1 VGFAKYTTLGARLAI
16 SLVMARLLAPEL
28 FGIVEMA
35 YTFFMFA
42 KLMRG
47 FSIGEIIVQR
57 ETIDH
62 RVLST
67 LYWLNLGLCSA
78 ATLVLLSLSPVA
90 AILYSNSTVGWVAAA
105 LSVCFLLEGMSQIS
119 QNLLQRDMNFAALGV
134 REIVEVVVM
143 GGVAITLAALDFG
156 VWAIV
161 AGTLASLLARNVTLF
176 LARPFKP
183 ELIFDREILC
193 ASLGF
198 AANMSGAQ
206 ILGFLKQNFD
216 KILIS
221 VVQGASAVGFYG
233 VSRKLVLFP
242 HESVTQI
249 VNRVASRRFAR
260 AQGSSAELADLYLRA
275 IGATAILI
283 VPTYFALS
291 LFAGEIVPVL
301 LGSQWGEAIPLVRII
316 AFSGMVSTLSTIKH
330 RVAIACGKPNL
341 LLRSNLIRVAI
352 SCGMISLAVP
362 WGLEFVAW
370 AVLSANV
377 IGWLLENR
385 IIFVDLPAISL
396 HRQIDEL
403 RKPVFAASLGALAGY
418 LLKIGIADMGFS
430 SIATLCLCLPVMACV
445 YLFALRA
452 LQPTGLIDLAEVG
465 PPKFRRLLCIGS

>member
-1 VGFAKYTTLGARLAI
+1 
-16 SLVMARLLAPEL
+16 
-28 FGIVEMA
+28 
-35 YTFFMFA
+35 
-42 KLMRG
+42 
-47 FSIGEIIVQR
+47 
-57 ETIDH
+57 
-62 RVLST
+62 
-67 LYWLNLGLCSA
+67 
-78 ATLVLLSLSPVA
+78 
-90 AILYSNSTVGWVAAA
+90 
-105 LSVCFLLEGMSQIS
+105 
-119 QNLLQRDMNFAALGV
+119 
-134 REIVEVVVM
+134 
-143 GGVAITLAALDFG
+143 
-156 VWAIV
+156 
-161 AGTLASLLARNVTLF
+161 
-176 LARPFKP
+176 
-183 ELIFDREILC
+183 
-193 ASLGF
+193 
-198 AANMSGAQ
+198 
-206 ILGFLKQNFD
+206 
-216 KILIS
+216 
-221 VVQGASAVGFYG
+221 
-233 VSRKLVLFP
+233 
-242 HESVTQI
+242 
-249 VNRVASRRFAR
+249 
-260 AQGSSAELADLYLRA
+260 LADLYLRA